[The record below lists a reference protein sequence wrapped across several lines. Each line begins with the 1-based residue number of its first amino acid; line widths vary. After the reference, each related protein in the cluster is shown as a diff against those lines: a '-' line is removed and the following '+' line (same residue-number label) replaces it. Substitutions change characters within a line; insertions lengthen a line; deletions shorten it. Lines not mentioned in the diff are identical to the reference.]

1 MAGIKVKNVGK
12 AYKNYSSKWGRLI
25 EWVFPFLGDRH
36 TKVWVLRGID
46 LEISEGEAVAIAGVN
61 GAGKSTLLKMITGT
75 TSTTEGD
82 IAIEGNVSA
91 LLELGM
97 GFHPEFTGRQNVFM
111 SGQLMGMTTSQLA
124 QLMPEIESFA
134 EIGEYIDQPVRT
146 YSSGM
151 QVRLAFSVATARRPE
166 LLIVDE
172 ALSVGDAYFQ
182 HKSFDRI
189 REFRELGTT
198 LLIVSH
204 SRNAIQSICDRV
216 VLLDKGRLIKQGS
229 PEVVL
234 DYYNAL
240 LAKREGTLISQKQLS
255 DGSVQ
260 TISGTGEVVIAS
272 VGMYSQDNK
281 KLEIVQVGQKVKLK
295 VEAAVQEDVDL
306 LVLGFLIK
314 DQFGQSIYGINTE
327 RVGHSLKDLQK
338 GENVTY
344 SFDIDLMIGVGNYS
358 IAIALS
364 KRDSHL
370 EKNYEWRDRAV
381 VFSVVNNGYESF
393 VGNAWLDVGAE
404 IVRNG
409 EKTSFFDIGPS
420 TRS

>member
-1 MAGIKVKNVGK
+1 MGTIVVKNVGK
-12 AYKNYSSKWGRLI
+12 AYKNYPSRWARLA
-25 EWVFPFLGDRH
+25 EWFLPFLGKRH
-36 TKVWVLRGID
+36 QQHWVLRHID
-46 LEISEGEAVAIAGVN
+46 LEIGRGEAVAIAGVN
-61 GAGKSTLLKMITGT
+61 GAGKSSLLKMITGT
-75 TSTTEGD
+75 TSITEGEV
-82 IAIEGNVSA
+82 AIEGSVAA

-97 GFHPEFTGRQNVFM
+97 GFHPDFTGRQNVFM
-111 SGQLMGMTTSQLA
+111 SGQLLGFSTQEITE
-124 QLMPEIESFA
+124 LMPHIESFA

-151 QVRLAFSVATARRPE
+151 QVRLAFSVATAKRPE

-204 SRNAIQSICDRV
+204 NRSAIQSICERV
-216 VLLDKGRLIKQGS
+216 VLLDQGKMIKQGP
-229 PEVVL
+229 PEEVL

-240 LAKREGTLISQKQLS
+240 LAKREGTLIQQHTLA

-260 TISGTGEVVIAS
+260 TVSGTGEVVISSVCLRSPEGNEAEVVS
-272 VGMYSQDNK
+272 VG
-281 KLEIVQVGQKVKLK
+281 EAVQLT
-295 VEAAVQEDVDL
+295 VEADVVEDVDL

-314 DQFGQSIYGINTE
+314 DQFGQPIYGINTE
-327 RVGHSLKDLQK
+327 RIDRTLNNLRKSEKI
-338 GENVTY
+338 
-344 SFDIDLMIGVGNYS
+344 SFIFDIDVDLGVGNYS

-381 VFSVVNNGYESF
+381 IFSVVNTDVENF
-393 VGNAWLDVGAE
+393 VGSSWLNVNASIMRDGSSVENFQL
-404 IVRNG
+404 
-409 EKTSFFDIGPS
+409 GPES
-420 TRS
+420 S